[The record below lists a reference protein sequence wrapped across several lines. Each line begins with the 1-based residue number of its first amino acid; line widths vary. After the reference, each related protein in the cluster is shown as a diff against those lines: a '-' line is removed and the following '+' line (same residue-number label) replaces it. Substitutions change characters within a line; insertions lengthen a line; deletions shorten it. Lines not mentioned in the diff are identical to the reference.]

1 MSHPVGDI
9 VTCFT
14 TSPPEKQGL
23 LSRQWM
29 DGRRDRAILLFGI
42 PVVI

>member
-1 MSHPVGDI
+1 MDVKCLTPVGDI

-23 LSRQWM
+23 FSGQWR
-29 DGRRDRAILLFGI
+29 DGRRDRALT
-42 PVVI
+42 